1 MTKPVSKIL
10 QRRFRIAEETNRL
23 QNLVHC
29 GLSMIISAQIFPTHP
44 STYLTMKMR
53 IAMRLHN
60 TRGSRLKLQ
69 QDRSWPIAQ
78 MERGQIG
85 LAVKCLTAPAFHT
98 RHYMFPPRPQQVG
111 AFLNSGVLGMRL
123 APLVM
128 EGGREGLLQ
137 RGMESA
143 SKYEQCVKR
152 MVLSMQQ

>member
-44 STYLTMKMR
+44 STYLTLKMR
-53 IAMRLHN
+53 IVMRLHN
-60 TRGSRLKLQ
+60 TRGFRLKLQ
-69 QDRSWPIAQ
+69 QDRSCKIAL
-78 MERGQIG
+78 MERGQLG
-85 LAVKCLTAPAFHT
+85 LAVRCLTAPAFHT
-98 RHYMFPPRPQQVG
+98 RHYMFPPRPQRVG
-111 AFLNSGVLGMRL
+111 VFLNSGVLGMRL